1 MFPINDLNFV
11 FCGIATVAATVGY
24 AFTRKQE
31 AGMNLPSPSEDSTQ
45 GSAVPMTEKVASQQ
59 VSTVQ
64 ASPSMFT
71 SPTSRRDSLKR
82 KVPHDGFDEPT
93 PDVGYPFNL
102 ANIYPHKRCK
112 TPTSEPE
119 RVPSVEPQ
127 VQPQTETT
135 ILPTVQQVAEPST
148 TPASDG
154 TDEQSSIAADEINT
168 CVLQTPAPE
177 PPRTPS
183 PTPPSNEAVTP
194 EASAVAQEQPNT
206 SAPPTRPATPVAATR
221 PTFGS
226 NTMSASKGFAAFAG
240 SASPFASVAKT
251 GSQSSS
257 FFRSSLWSL
266 EGEILRSQSGPN
278 DTENALAPASG
289 NNEGSEDKEI
299 DDGKEAKHALGAVKI
314 SKPKIDFTREENE
327 DVEQELKGVKLFVK
341 RGNKPFSSGMI
352 GHLKLLS
359 EKSTSTERLLFR
371 REPLWQVSM
380 NVKVNSTV
388 RCSYDAEE
396 NAVRLVLKEPVISES
411 TSSPKKDG
419 ALELVVYALKPGRAC
434 PKQDFKEFAES
445 LLKNGQFQ
453 KGEHKT
459 SAAPSTSS

>member
-31 AGMNLPSPSEDSTQ
+31 AGMNPSSPSEDNTEGST
-45 GSAVPMTEKVASQQ
+45 VPMTEKVASQQ
-59 VSTVQ
+59 ASTVH

-119 RVPSVEPQ
+119 RVPSVGPQ
-127 VQPQTETT
+127 P
-135 ILPTVQQVAEPST
+135 VAELST
-148 TPASDG
+148 APPSDG
-154 TDEQSSIAADEINT
+154 TDEQSSIAADEIST

-183 PTPPSNEAVTP
+183 PAPLSNEAVTP
-194 EASAVAQEQPNT
+194 ETSAVAQEQPNT
-206 SAPPTRPATPVAATR
+206 SAPPTRPATPVAAT
-221 PTFGS
+221 TSKFGS
-226 NTMSASKGFAAFAG
+226 STMSASKGFAAFAG
-240 SASPFASVAKT
+240 STSPFASVAKT

-266 EGEILRSQSGPN
+266 EGEVLRSQSGPN

-289 NNEGSEDKEI
+289 NKDGSEDNEN
-299 DDGKEAKHALGAVKI
+299 DDEKEAKHALGAVKI
-314 SKPKIDFTREENE
+314 SKLKTDFTREENE

-396 NAVRLVLKEPVISES
+396 NAVRLVLKEPVVSES

-434 PKQDFKEFAES
+434 SKQDFKEFAES
-445 LLKNGQFQ
+445 LLKNGEFQ